1 MIDFS
6 GLSLSEIIEVYNY
19 INRDIVATENGYH
32 QQRNQEQLLEIK
44 KLLVHKGVCS
54 HYVLEYEGK
63 L

>member
-6 GLSLSEIIEVYNY
+6 GLSLSEIVEVYNY
-19 INRDIVATENGYH
+19 INRDIVDTKNGYH
-32 QQRNQEQLLEIK
+32 QQRNLEQLLEIK

-54 HYVLEYEGK
+54 PYVLDYEGK